1 MEKTIVPER
10 RTKIV
15 SLAEAAASI
24 PDGATIAVG
33 GLSYFNAPMSLVR
46 ELIRRSARNLTLI
59 TAAVTGIQADLLI
72 AAGCVRRIFTP
83 YVAFEELGLAPA
95 FRRAVEKHEIELVEM
110 GEAFLAFGL
119 KAAASGAPYY
129 PLPLALAAS
138 DSIRHNSLYRIA
150 RDPFAE
156 RDVLCVPALKPDFT
170 LLHAQIGDSF
180 GNLVLAPAP
189 TMDHLLARASR
200 RVIATC
206 DELQENPAMSGHGGQ
221 ASIPG
226 AFVAGLVPLLGA
238 ARPTSSPRFY
248 GVDRAEFKRYA
259 VAMKNDDTRR
269 AYFDSCAVSAV
280 PEAGYLHSLPA
291 LPPEDSAPADAAPL
305 APDAPIGRAELIASV
320 IAGAVR
326 DGEFTAAG
334 TGCWEVAAG
343 LRLAQL
349 THAPNLTFTLGGTA
363 AVNHRLRYLPVSINT
378 EQSLAACEARI
389 PLEELFDLELA
400 GQFDVMFASA
410 LQIDAFGNLN
420 LACIGPY
427 EKPVFRGPGTVGL
440 EFAPC
445 ARRIVAFFRQHTKN
459 IFVKKVDFVSG
470 IGYGTGPGSRAQWG
484 IPDSTGPALVVS
496 NLAVMDYHPETL
508 RMRLKSV
515 HPGVSISEVLANTG
529 FELLVP
535 ATVPETPLP
544 TAEELLLL
552 RTEVDR
558 GGMLRKLIS

>member
-1 MEKTIVPER
+1 
-10 RTKIV
+10 
-15 SLAEAAASI
+15 
-24 PDGATIAVG
+24 
-33 GLSYFNAPMSLVR
+33 
-46 ELIRRSARNLTLI
+46 
-59 TAAVTGIQADLLI
+59 
-72 AAGCVRRIFTP
+72 
-83 YVAFEELGLAPA
+83 
-95 FRRAVEKHEIELVEM
+95 
-110 GEAFLAFGL
+110 
-119 KAAASGAPYY
+119 
-129 PLPLALAAS
+129 
-138 DSIRHNSLYRIA
+138 
-150 RDPFAE
+150 
-156 RDVLCVPALKPDFT
+156 
-170 LLHAQIGDSF
+170 
-180 GNLVLAPAP
+180 
-189 TMDHLLARASR
+189 
-200 RVIATC
+200 
-206 DELQENPAMSGHGGQ
+206 
-221 ASIPG
+221 
-226 AFVAGLVPLLGA
+226 
-238 ARPTSSPRFY
+238 
-248 GVDRAEFKRYA
+248 VDRAEFKRYA
-259 VAMKNDDTRR
+259 AAMKSDETRR
-269 AYFDSCAVSAV
+269 AYFDSCASSSA
-280 PEAGYLHSLPA
+280 PEAGYLRSLPA

-378 EQSLAACEARI
+378 EQALAACEARI
-389 PLEELFDLELA
+389 PLEDLFDLELA

-410 LQIDAFGNLN
+410 LQIDGYGNLN

-459 IFVKKVDFVSG
+459 VFVEKVDFISG
-470 IGYGTGPGSRAQWG
+470 IGYGTGPDSRAQWG

-529 FELLVP
+529 FELHVP

-552 RTEVDR
+552 RTEIDR
-558 GGMLRKLIS
+558 GGMLRKLISWRGESRR